1 MNHKE
6 PAQMNSTPSP
16 LWTFVS
22 SVVNAFSEID
32 ENADLLREPSCPLW
46 LMPFLR
52 LMRMRIYFVN
62 LRALC
67 G

>member
-22 SVVNAFSEID
+22 VVVNPLGFC
-32 ENADLLREPSCPLW
+32 LRT
-46 LMPFLR
+46 
-52 LMRMRIYFVN
+52 
-62 LRALC
+62 A
-67 G
+67 